1 MNRSPSTQ
9 LVPSSSSAWTAPL
22 LALLSQLLLPADGS
36 HQPLGRGNP
45 GKVSC
50 EHLWL
55 AFLQGLLMQVEHV
68 ADLWNSLLWQ
78 QLGPFAPVTLSYN
91 AVRQRLLA
99 EGTVGLQVLLPRI
112 NSALRARPVLC
123 SALPAHL
130 AAFAKQVVALDEC
143 TLERLRRLCA
153 DLRQEPLGSPRLLA
167 GKLAGLFDL
176 RTQQWIRLQWR
187 EESWAN
193 CKVAVLLLLEGLPAG
208 SLILAD
214 LGYFSFAWFDDLTA
228 QGYYWVSRWRE
239 GTSYELVHV
248 FYQNGDL
255 LDALVW
261 LGTHPSDRAA
271 HLVRLVQ
278 FRYRGQLY
286 RYLSNVRD
294 PERLPLHEIAEL
306 YARRWDIELA
316 FKLLKTEL
324 GLRLW
329 WTATPVLL
337 EAQLIGVLIL
347 AQVLHA
353 LQVEIAAQ
361 AGVAVF
367 DVSLHRLL
375 KLLQQASGLRGPLIP
390 QIVEQ
395 GRTWGIIRPNS
406 RLLVVA
412 PRIPLRL
419 LTPAPL
425 HLPLWRP
432 PRYAGRKSRSRKPRP
447 AHFPRF
453 LTRFLI

>member
-1 MNRSPSTQ
+1 MNPTPSTQ
-9 LVPSSSSAWTAPL
+9 LVPSSCSPWTAPL
-22 LALLSQLLLPADGS
+22 LALLSQLLLPANGS
-36 HQPLGRGNP
+36 QQSAGRGNP
-45 GKVSC
+45 GKLSS

-55 AFLQGLLMQVEHV
+55 AFLQGILLQGEHV
-68 ADLWNSLLWQ
+68 ADIWNSLLWQ
-78 QLGPFAPVTLSYN
+78 QLGPFAPITLSYN

-99 EGTVGLQVLLPRI
+99 EGTTGLEVLLQRI
-112 NSALRARPVLC
+112 NRALQARPALC
-123 SALPAHL
+123 SALPQQL

-143 TLERLRRLCA
+143 TLESLQRLCA
-153 DLRQEPLGSPRLLA
+153 DLRQEPLGSPRLLM

-176 RTQQWIRLQWR
+176 RSQQWIRLQLR
-187 EESWAN
+187 EASWAN
-193 CKVAVLLLLEGLPAG
+193 CKVGVLLLLEGLPVG

-214 LGYFSFAWFDDLTA
+214 LGYFSFAWFDYLTA

-248 FYQNGDL
+248 FYHNGDL

-261 LGTHPSDRAA
+261 LGTHRADRAA
-271 HLVRLVQ
+271 YLVRLVQ
-278 FRYRGQLY
+278 FRYQGQLY
-286 RYLSNVRD
+286 RYLANVCD

-361 AGVAVF
+361 CGVPVF

-375 KLLQQASGLRGPLIP
+375 KLLQQANGLSGPLVP

-395 GRTWGIIRPNS
+395 GRSWGIIRPNS
-406 RLLVVA
+406 RRLIVA
-412 PRIPLRL
+412 PHIPLRL
-419 LTPAPL
+419 LRPAPVQ
-425 HLPLWRP
+425 LPRWRP
-432 PRYAGRKSRSRKPRP
+432 PRYAQRKSRSRKPRP

>member
-1 MNRSPSTQ
+1 MNHTPSMQ
-9 LVPSSSSAWTAPL
+9 LTPSSPCTWTSPL
-22 LALLSQLLLPADGS
+22 LALLSQLLIPNNDEEQA
-36 HQPLGRGNP
+36 PRRGNP

-55 AFLQGLLMQVEHV
+55 AFLQGILMQVEHV
-68 ADLWNSLLWQ
+68 ADIWNILLWQ
-78 QLGPFAPVTLSYN
+78 HLGPFAPVNLSYH

-99 EGTVGLQVLLPRI
+99 EGTQGLETLLQLI
-112 NSALRARPVLC
+112 NRGLRERRALC
-123 SALPAHL
+123 CALPEQL
-130 AAFAKQVVALDEC
+130 AAFARQVVALDEC
-143 TLERLRRLCA
+143 TLESLRRLCE
-153 DLRQEPLGSPRLLA
+153 DLRQDPLGSPRLLA
-167 GKLAGLFDL
+167 GKIAGLFDL
-176 RTQQWIRLQWR
+176 RTQQWLRLQWR

-193 CKVAVLLLLEGLPAG
+193 GKVGVLLLLEGLPAG

-214 LGYFSFAWFDDLTA
+214 LGYFSFAWFDYLTA

-239 GTSYELVHV
+239 GTTYEIVHT
-248 FYQNGDL
+248 FYQNGEL

-261 LGTHPSDRAA
+261 LGASRSDRAA

-278 FRYRGQLY
+278 FRSRGQLS
-286 RYLSNVRD
+286 RYLSNVLD
-294 PERLPLHEIAEL
+294 PQMLPLHEIAEL
-306 YARRWDIELA
+306 YARSFDIELA

-337 EAQLIGVLIL
+337 EQQLIGALIL
-347 AQVLHA
+347 AQLLHA
-353 LQVEIAAQ
+353 LQLEIAAQ
-361 AGVAVF
+361 AGVGVF

-375 KLLQQASGLRGPLIP
+375 KLLQQANGVTGPLVP
-390 QIVEQ
+390 QIVEH

-406 RLLVVA
+406 RLVIVA
-412 PRIPLRL
+412 PHIPLRL
-419 LTPAPL
+419 MTPAPVQV
-425 HLPLWRP
+425 PLWRP

-453 LTRFLI
+453 LTRLLI